1 MAIEETDTPTG
12 TVGAQ
17 DDTPSGTDAGSSF
30 SVDDFRLRLDLPL
43 FHRDPGMVAVHVP
56 ELRELTWE
64 HVIRPTEALPG
75 ADIEAIGADAKRNR
89 GEKCIDRGEIGAGK
103 PWSAEFRQ
111 PLLEQLADPR
121 NIGLQRVRHR
131 LRLHAHPDIHRA
143 IVSQRRKAAVHFAGC
158 ALRPAARVR
167 IVRPHA
173 GVGHIQLRTDR
184 DWVNDIARFVLAYR
198 RVASQL
204 HAPPQGV
211 SR

>member
-75 ADIEAIGADAKRNR
+75 ADIEESLYPERPTYGRRRPPTDLF
-89 GEKCIDRGEIGAGK
+89 D
-103 PWSAEFRQ
+103 Q
-111 PLLEQLADPR
+111 
-121 NIGLQRVRHR
+121 
-131 LRLHAHPDIHRA
+131 
-143 IVSQRRKAAVHFAGC
+143 IVVS
-158 ALRPAARVR
+158 PA
-167 IVRPHA
+167 P
-173 GVGHIQLRTDR
+173 TDGS
-184 DWVNDIARFVLAYR
+184 L
-198 RVASQL
+198 
-204 HAPPQGV
+204 
-211 SR
+211 